1 MFIPLVSERV
11 VFAQLIRSMVQ
22 QLSTVFAIDVWGAL
36 SICNIFSGYTQIL
49 LSKRKKAMQY
59 LMRKDIDMF
68 AKVVSELGLSREASA
83 LRGK

>member
-1 MFIPLVSERV
+1 MGRQPSSGCHLLVGCTIISN
-11 VFAQLIRSMVQ
+11 FC
-22 QLSTVFAIDVWGAL
+22 G
-36 SICNIFSGYTQIL
+36 GYAQIL

>member
-1 MFIPLVSERV
+1 M
-11 VFAQLIRSMVQ
+11 
-22 QLSTVFAIDVWGAL
+22 FAIDAWGAL
-36 SICNIFSGYTQIL
+36 SIRNIRSGYTQIL